1 MGLNKEISI
10 PSLLKIGGG
19 KLVKIGKY
27 LYDRKYMKVSLFF
40 SEGIESVAGAKLY
53 EGFKKYGIK
62 TVRKDYIAD
71 INIENIIHT
80 AFKVPTR

>member
-1 MGLNKEISI
+1 MDLNKEISI
-10 PSLLKIGGG
+10 PSLLKIGSG

-62 TVRKDYIAD
+62 NGAQRLYLRYKHRKY
-71 INIENIIHT
+71 NIHG
-80 AFKVPTR
+80 F